1 MRNRFQFSLIACALA
16 GVVGCS
22 ADVQQVA
29 SQAGPNALSFNDRNH
44 NNKLDIYEDTS
55 APVTARADDLISRLT
70 LEQKVKMVTGTGFS
84 VSGVGGSEKVPGA
97 AGSTFEIPELGIP
110 AMVLT
115 DGPAGVRIEPK
126 RENDDATY
134 YATAFPIATLLASSW
149 DKTLV
154 AEVGAAMGEEVKE
167 YGADIFLAPGMNIHY
182 NPLGGRN
189 FEYYSEDPYLSGN
202 LAASIVNGIESNGV
216 GATIKHFVTNSAE
229 TSRMWMDAHVNERAY
244 RELYLRGFEIAV
256 KESQPWAIM
265 TSYNKVNGTY
275 TSQDEVLLTD
285 VLRGEWGFEGLV
297 MTDWFAGDSA
307 PAQMQAG
314 NDLIMPGMP
323 DQRQAIIDA
332 VKNGTL
338 DESTLDR
345 NLRKIFT
352 VMFASPSFNHYDY
365 SDKPDLKGH
374 AEVAR
379 QAAAEGVVLLKNEGD
394 ALPLTG
400 SQTVAAFGN
409 TSYEFIAGGTGSGDV
424 NEAYT
429 VSLVQGLENSP
440 LKVERSLQKTYDAFM
455 TAEKA
460 KQPEKK
466 NFFDLLPPLPEYEP
480 SEAMVAKLADS
491 TDVALITLGRNAGEF
506 QDRGVEGDFDLT
518 DAEQSLIT
526 KVSKAFHAKGKK
538 VVVALNIGNV
548 IETASWR
555 DKVDAIV
562 LPWQGGQEAGNALVD
577 VLTGKV
583 NPSGKLATTFP
594 VSYSDVSSSDS
605 FPGFNVSDEEV
616 KDPYIGLFVGHHSQ
630 LNYEDGVYVGYRYY
644 DAFNIAPAYPFGYGL
659 SYSSFGYSDLQVT
672 SNDGKGNVTLSATI
686 SNQGDAAGKEVVQ
699 LYVSAPKGSLAK
711 PVKELKGFTKT
722 AALRPGQ
729 SEKVT
734 FTLTPKLLASF
745 NPAQRAWVAD
755 AGEYT
760 LMLGASSADFRATAT
775 INLATPVIADKV
787 SVTLNPSP
795 KVKEITAQ

>member
-1 MRNRFQFSLIACALA
+1 MINRFQFSLIACALA

-29 SQAGPNALSFNDRNH
+29 SQSGPNALSFNDRNH

-149 DKTLV
+149 DKALV

-297 MTDWFAGDSA
+297 MTC
-307 PAQMQAG
+307 
-314 NDLIMPGMP
+314 LLY
-323 DQRQAIIDA
+323 
-332 VKNGTL
+332 T
-338 DESTLDR
+338 
-345 NLRKIFT
+345 
-352 VMFASPSFNHYDY
+352 SPSPRD
-365 SDKPDLKGH
+365 
-374 AEVAR
+374 R
-379 QAAAEGVVLLKNEGD
+379 
-394 ALPLTG
+394 T
-400 SQTVAAFGN
+400 
-409 TSYEFIAGGTGSGDV
+409 
-424 NEAYT
+424 
-429 VSLVQGLENSP
+429 
-440 LKVERSLQKTYDAFM
+440 RSRM
-455 TAEKA
+455 
-460 KQPEKK
+460 P
-466 NFFDLLPPLPEYEP
+466 
-480 SEAMVAKLADS
+480 
-491 TDVALITLGRNAGEF
+491 
-506 QDRGVEGDFDLT
+506 
-518 DAEQSLIT
+518 
-526 KVSKAFHAKGKK
+526 
-538 VVVALNIGNV
+538 
-548 IETASWR
+548 
-555 DKVDAIV
+555 
-562 LPWQGGQEAGNALVD
+562 
-577 VLTGKV
+577 
-583 NPSGKLATTFP
+583 
-594 VSYSDVSSSDS
+594 
-605 FPGFNVSDEEV
+605 
-616 KDPYIGLFVGHHSQ
+616 
-630 LNYEDGVYVGYRYY
+630 
-644 DAFNIAPAYPFGYGL
+644 
-659 SYSSFGYSDLQVT
+659 
-672 SNDGKGNVTLSATI
+672 
-686 SNQGDAAGKEVVQ
+686 
-699 LYVSAPKGSLAK
+699 
-711 PVKELKGFTKT
+711 
-722 AALRPGQ
+722 
-729 SEKVT
+729 
-734 FTLTPKLLASF
+734 
-745 NPAQRAWVAD
+745 
-755 AGEYT
+755 
-760 LMLGASSADFRATAT
+760 SSA
-775 INLATPVIADKV
+775 
-787 SVTLNPSP
+787 
-795 KVKEITAQ
+795 

>member
-379 QAAAEGVVLLKNEGD
+379 QAAAEGVVLLKNKGD

-440 LKVERSLQKTYDAFM
+440 LKVERSLQKSYDAFM
-455 TAEKA
+455 AAEKA

-466 NFFDLLPPLPEYEP
+466 NFFDLLPPLPEFEP
-480 SEAMVAKLADS
+480 SEAMVAKLANS

-594 VSYSDVSSSDS
+594 MSYSDVASSDS

-616 KDPYIGLFVGHHSQ
+616 TDPYIGLFVGHHSQ

-659 SYSSFGYSDLQVT
+659 SYSSFNYSDLQVT
-672 SNDGKGNVTLSATI
+672 SNDGNGNVTLSATI

-729 SEKVT
+729 SETVT

-760 LMLGASSADFRATAT
+760 LMLGASSADIRATAT
-775 INLATPVIADKV
+775 INLATPVVADKV